1 MALHEEFVVQGNW
14 LFRWRSYLPFA
25 FVVLVG
31 IAYTQFDWPFESEFL
46 HNIWEFVCL
55 AISFFGLLVRMLT
68 HGHTPA
74 RTSGRN
80 TKRQVARELNTAGMY
95 SVVRHP
101 LYLGNY
107 LIGLGIVLLLW
118 VWWLPVIYTL
128 AFWVYYE
135 RIMFAEE
142 AFLQEKFG
150 REFTDWSAVTPAFL
164 PKLSLWRRPALGFS
178 WRKVLGREY
187 TGLIVVVLGHTG
199 MEFFEH
205 IVMYHRLG
213 WKPFWI
219 AFSISGTVVYLAL
232 REIKRKTTLLNVPGR

>member
-1 MALHEEFVVQGNW
+1 MALNDEFVAQGNW
-14 LFRWRSYLPFA
+14 LFRWRSYLPFT

-31 IAYTQFDWPFESEFL
+31 IAYTQFAWPFHSEFL

-80 TKRQVARELNTAGMY
+80 TSRQVARQLNTAGMY

-101 LYLGNY
+101 LYLGNF
-107 LIGLGIVLLLW
+107 LIGLGILLLLW

-142 AFLQEKFG
+142 AFLEEKFG
-150 REFTDWSAVTPAFL
+150 KEFTDWSAVTPAFW
-164 PKLSLWRRPALGFS
+164 PKLSRWRQPELGFS

-199 MEFFEH
+199 IEFFEH
-205 IVMYHRLG
+205 IMVHHRLG

-219 AFSISGTVVYLAL
+219 VFSIGGTIAYLVL
-232 REIKRKTTLLNVPGR
+232 RELKRKTTLLDVPGR